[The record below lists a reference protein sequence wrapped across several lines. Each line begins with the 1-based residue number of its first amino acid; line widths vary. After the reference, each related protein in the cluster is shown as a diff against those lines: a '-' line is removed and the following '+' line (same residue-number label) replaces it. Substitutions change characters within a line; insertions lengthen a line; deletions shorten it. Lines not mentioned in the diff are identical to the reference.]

1 LTSIAQSF
9 TPVVR
14 YNAVARISAIVP
26 KGFYFMTMHVA
37 APAGAALFAILLF
50 SIPLSAQL
58 PRVTS
63 DPLHPTQM
71 IQGGACSATEVS
83 SCAEAA
89 GKILPLVMGPSPM
102 EENLR
107 RLTDEIGGRVT
118 GSPEMAKA
126 VEWGVGAFRAAGIPV
141 HTEKYTLPVSWA
153 AGETKLGLL
162 GLELLG
168 LDAAGIEKFP
178 LRLAAEG
185 WSPATPAGGIEANI
199 VDVGYGTEADFANAK
214 GSLKG
219 AMILVNGDVS
229 VTWTDL
235 FAEYLRAPD
244 IIERAMKSGAAAILW
259 TSQRE
264 RLLLYRHTNTGDGAL
279 EELPQAVVARE
290 DALRLS
296 RLVAAHPGKIR
307 ARFKMNNRI
316 GGAVEQ
322 ENVVGE
328 IRGYEKPDEVVLL
341 GAHLDSWELGT
352 GALDN
357 GCNAAMVIEAAR
369 AIKATGLVPRRTI
382 RFVLFSGE
390 EQGMLGSWAYVKS
403 HDAELDKIRAAII
416 FDSGVGRVTGYSLGG
431 RRDMEDPVREALKPL
446 DSWDVNQHTQ
456 DADIGTDNFDFLLQ
470 GVPTLVANQAVAN
483 YLQNYHAASDT
494 LDKVDMR
501 ELKLNTVIAA
511 LTAWDLADRT
521 TPFGKRQ
528 SRAEI
533 ESVLKETGLDQQLK
547 ALGYWDVWQNGTR
560 GRKP

>member
-1 LTSIAQSF
+1 
-9 TPVVR
+9 
-14 YNAVARISAIVP
+14 
-26 KGFYFMTMHVA
+26 
-37 APAGAALFAILLF
+37 
-50 SIPLSAQL
+50 
-58 PRVTS
+58 
-63 DPLHPTQM
+63 M

-328 IRGYEKPDEVVLL
+328 MCIR
-341 GAHLDSWELGT
+341 DS
-352 GALDN
+352 
-357 GCNAAMVIEAAR
+357 
-369 AIKATGLVPRRTI
+369 PRCRT
-382 RFVLFSGE
+382 
-390 EQGMLGSWAYVKS
+390 
-403 HDAELDKIRAAII
+403 
-416 FDSGVGRVTGYSLGG
+416 
-431 RRDMEDPVREALKPL
+431 
-446 DSWDVNQHTQ
+446 
-456 DADIGTDNFDFLLQ
+456 
-470 GVPTLVANQAVAN
+470 
-483 YLQNYHAASDT
+483 
-494 LDKVDMR
+494 
-501 ELKLNTVIAA
+501 
-511 LTAWDLADRT
+511 
-521 TPFGKRQ
+521 
-528 SRAEI
+528 
-533 ESVLKETGLDQQLK
+533 
-547 ALGYWDVWQNGTR
+547 
-560 GRKP
+560 